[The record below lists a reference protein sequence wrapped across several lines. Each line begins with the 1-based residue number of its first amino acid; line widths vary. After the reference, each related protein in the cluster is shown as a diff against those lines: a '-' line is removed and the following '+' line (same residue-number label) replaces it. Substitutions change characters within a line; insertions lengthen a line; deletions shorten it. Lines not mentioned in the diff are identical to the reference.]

1 MEQGTQKNVRPPQ
14 PSVTIGNL
22 LVFHSTSVK
31 LRLGISVSA
40 NVLRAMIGFAT
51 GLLIARALNPA
62 GYGDLMFLL
71 GSFMAI
77 RSLLDLGSSN
87 AFFTFLSKRARG
99 RRFYQTY
106 FLWLAFQFAATLAL
120 VGMVIPSSVFDRI
133 WLGHNREIVLLAFVA
148 TFMQQQ
154 VWQTVVQIGEAM
166 RKTVKVQFMN
176 LAVALMYLTVVLLV
190 LEYGRLS
197 VELILLILIGQY
209 VVAAVAAYRFLEK
222 DIEGPSEEEKSS
234 KEILRDYWQ
243 YCKPMVALALV
254 GFAYDFTNKW
264 MLQKFGGATQQGYF
278 QIANQ
283 FAAVSLFATTS
294 ILNVFWKEI
303 AHAWEMQDRAR
314 TSMLYRRVS
323 RGLVML
329 GACISGLLLP
339 WSEQIVN
346 IFLGSAYAHAWP
358 VLAIMLLYPIHQSMG
373 QIGGTML
380 LASGQTHRYM
390 FVSVATMLISIP
402 VTYIVL
408 APASNEWLP
417 GLEMGALGMACQM
430 VVLGILSVNVQ
441 AWVIA
446 RHGGWK
452 FDWVFQIVGI
462 PMMIGIGVA
471 VKYLVGK
478 LWILEN
484 AGMHA
489 LIAPVAVM
497 SAAYLLIVMTV
508 IWQFPWLV
516 GLKSSEI
523 RRMLGRILRTKA

>member
-1 MEQGTQKNVRPPQ
+1 
-14 PSVTIGNL
+14 
-22 LVFHSTSVK
+22 
-31 LRLGISVSA
+31 
-40 NVLRAMIGFAT
+40 MIGFVT

-99 RRFYQTY
+99 RHFYQTY
-106 FLWLAFQFAATLAL
+106 FFWLAFQFTATLAL
-120 VGMVIPSSVFDRI
+120 VWMIIPSSIFDRI

-148 TFMQQQ
+148 AFMQQQ

-176 LAVALMYLTVVLLV
+176 LAVALIYLTIVLLV

-197 VELILLILIGQY
+197 VEVILLILIGQY

-222 DIEGPSEEEKSS
+222 DIECPLVEEKFSR
-234 KEILRDYWQ
+234 EILRDYWQ

-314 TSMLYRRVS
+314 ASMLYRKVS

-346 IFLGSAYAHAWP
+346 ISLGSAYAHAWP

-380 LASGQTHRYM
+380 LASGQTYRYM

-408 APASNEWLP
+408 APTSNVWLP
-417 GLEMGALGMACQM
+417 GLEMGALGMACQL
-430 VVLGILSVNVQ
+430 VVLGIVSVNFQ
-441 AWVIA
+441 SWTIA
-446 RHGGWK
+446 RYGGWK
-452 FDWVFQIVGI
+452 FDWIFQAVGI
-462 PMMIGIGVA
+462 SLMVGLG
-471 VKYLVGK
+471 YLVKMLASVFWK
-478 LWILEN
+478 LEGVGL
-484 AGMHA
+484 AD
-489 LIAPVAVM
+489 LVVPVIFA
-497 SAAYLLIVMTV
+497 SCFYIVLVVWT
-508 IWQFPWLV
+508 IWLFPWLIGV
-516 GLKSSEI
+516 DRGEI
-523 RRMLGRILRTKA
+523 IALYRKLL